1 MAMKF
6 MASPLHP
13 SEEALRQDGKPLL
26 LGGGCRHLAP
36 YRGDHLFRGHRAGI
50 SEVDPLQGGDVA
62 ARGGRGWGQKLECRS
77 FSENV
82 VAAMISGISR
92 TLQPGEEGGGDW
104 VGAGCG
110 QLPPHPLA
118 MVSLTTKY
126 QYCSSSRL
134 TPANSTRKSGA
145 PNKNTPPGGQ
155 TIITF

>member
-1 MAMKF
+1 
-6 MASPLHP
+6 MASPSFLEGAAATSP
-13 SEEALRQDGKPLL
+13 LIGGTTSSVATAQAYQRWIPFRAEMWPPGGAEA
-26 LGGGCRHLAP
+26 
-36 YRGDHLFRGHRAGI
+36 
-50 SEVDPLQGGDVA
+50 
-62 ARGGRGWGQKLECRS
+62 GGRNLNAVLSVKD
-77 FSENV
+77 V